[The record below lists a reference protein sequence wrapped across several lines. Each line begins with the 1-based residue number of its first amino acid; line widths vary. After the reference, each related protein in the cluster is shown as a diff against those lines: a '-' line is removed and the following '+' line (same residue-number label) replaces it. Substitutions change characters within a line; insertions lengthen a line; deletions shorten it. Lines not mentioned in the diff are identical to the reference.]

1 MAVDSLL
8 PQPDGPDAKPSARMN
23 LFGRFALEYAGA
35 PVTITSQRMQA
46 LLAYLT
52 LHRAEPQSRQHLSFL
67 LWPDS
72 TESQAHT
79 NLRTLLHRLNAVLPA
94 QAQLIRADLQTVRW
108 SPDCELSLDVDE
120 FEADIRR
127 PTDATQSGDE
137 ASVGAHLERA
147 VGRYS
152 GELLPDCFDEWV
164 LTERER
170 LHQMLLAALEQL
182 VLVFEGTHQYAVAI
196 PHARRLTLL
205 DPLNEAAYQ
214 TLMRL
219 FTLNG
224 DRASALRVYHTCA
237 STLQEE
243 LGIRPGSALNTAY
256 ERLLA
261 AEAFSPG
268 EAQVDSQLPLVGR
281 EQAWKRMQAAWQVVA
296 AGQSRLLVLSG
307 EAGVGKT
314 RLAEE
319 LLRWA
324 SRQGMIT
331 GAARCYAAEGDL
343 AYTPVADLIRSDA
356 LRPGLA
362 HLAAEW
368 LSEIARVAPD
378 LISTRPDVQ
387 RPDPMTERSQRQRFF
402 EALTRAVL
410 SADRPMMLLLDDLQ
424 WCDRDSL
431 EWLHF
436 LLRSRQHARLLV
448 IGTMRVEEIVE
459 SQPLLELLEAL
470 RREGRA
476 SEIAIGPLNRDG
488 TAELAKHVAGH
499 ALSRE
504 HADYIFA
511 ETEGNALF
519 IVETMRAKRNPVV
532 YDAGHESDLSSPIR
546 PTEKGLDLP
555 PRVQATIAWRL
566 KQLSAE
572 ALALLEVAAVIG
584 RSFTFSVLARAASL
598 DEDSLVRGLDELWQ
612 RRILREQGPDAYD
625 FTHAKLRSVAYAAL
639 SLARQRVLH
648 RRVAQALKGEYATE
662 RDAISGQIAMHYE
675 RAGLVEQAVTYYRR
689 AAVNARQLY
698 AHDVAI
704 VHLQRALALLGDKPH
719 PPKAGLYN
727 LLGEAQHFIGYYED
741 ARKSWRRAIG
751 LTPPSDRLSQANL
764 YRKLGNAWRDHYHY
778 EEALHAYDA
787 ADDALGSLDAETA
800 EDFWSTWEQIQLE
813 RLNVLYWLGNSA
825 EMLLFIDMV
834 QPHFQQR
841 ASRIQQARLRQ
852 MNAVALLRHH
862 RYSISPDAVEHARA
876 YLSMVQ
882 ELGDSGALPAA
893 HFQVGFSE
901 LWAAEELEAAERE
914 FRTAL
919 GLAERSSD
927 ISLKGRCVTYLTVV
941 YRLRGQVQEVQSM
954 AGQSL
959 EVALAGQMHDYIG
972 AAHGNL
978 AWAAWR
984 VGDIEAAR
992 AHGQE
997 ALKAWRRLPAG
1008 YMFEW
1013 IGRWPLI
1020 GIALTEGN
1028 LPEALSQARQ
1038 LLYTNQKRMPEGI
1051 ESGLEAAI
1059 RSADEGD
1066 PVASRVFLDKAA
1078 EAATDKNYL

>member
-1 MAVDSLL
+1 
-8 PQPDGPDAKPSARMN
+8 MN

-35 PVTITSQRMQA
+35 PVTLTSQRMQA
-46 LLAYLT
+46 LLAYLA

-94 QAQLIRADLQTVRW
+94 PAQLIRADLQTVRW

-127 PTDATQSGDE
+127 ATDATQSGDE
-137 ASVGAHLERA
+137 ASVVAHLERA
-147 VGRYS
+147 IGCYS

-182 VLVFEGTHQYAVAI
+182 VLVFERIHHYAVAI

-214 TLMRL
+214 SLMRL

-324 SRQGMIT
+324 GRQGMIT
-331 GAARCYAAEGDL
+331 AAARCYAAEGDL

-378 LISTRPDVQ
+378 LITTRPEVQ
-387 RPDPMTERSQRQRFF
+387 RPDPMTERSQRQRLF

-410 SADRPMMLLLDDLQ
+410 SADRPIMLLLDDLQ

-448 IGTMRVEEIVE
+448 IGTMRVEEIVA
-459 SQPLLELLEAL
+459 SHPMLELLEDL

-476 SEIAIGPLNRDG
+476 SEIALEPLNRDE
-488 TAELAKHVAGH
+488 TVELAQHVAGH

-504 HADYIFA
+504 HEDYIFA

-519 IVETMRAKRNPVV
+519 IVETMRANQNPVV
-532 YDAGHESDLSSPIR
+532 YDAGHESDRSSSIR
-546 PTEKGLDLP
+546 PAEKGLNLP

-572 ALALLEVAAVIG
+572 ALALLEVTAVIG

-625 FTHAKLRSVAYAAL
+625 FTHAKLRSVAYAGL

-648 RRVAQALKGEYATE
+648 RRVAQALEGEYATE
-662 RDAISGQIAMHYE
+662 RDGISGHIAVHYE
-675 RAGLVEQAVTYYRR
+675 RAGLVEQAVTYHRR
-689 AAVNARQLY
+689 AAINARQLY
-698 AHDVAI
+698 AHDIAI
-704 VHLQRALALLGDKPH
+704 AHLQRALALLGDKPH
-719 PPKAGLYN
+719 PLKAGLYD
-727 LLGEAQHFIGYYED
+727 LLGEIQHFIGHYED
-741 ARKSWRRAIG
+741 ARESWQRAIG
-751 LTPPSDRLSQANL
+751 QTPPSDRLTRANL
-764 YRKLGNAWRDHYHY
+764 YCRLGNAWRDQYHY
-778 EEALHAYDA
+778 DEALQAYDA
-787 ADDALGSLDAETA
+787 ADDALGPLTA
-800 EDFWSTWEQIQLE
+800 EDNEALWSEWGQIRLE
-813 RLNVLYWLGNSA
+813 HLNVLYWLGHSV
-825 EMLLFIDMV
+825 EMLHLIDMV
-834 QPHFQQR
+834 QRNFQQR

-852 MNAVALLRHH
+852 MSAVALLRHN
-862 RYSISPDAVEHARA
+862 RYSLSPEAVEHARA
-876 YLSMVQ
+876 YLCTMQ
-882 ELGDSGALPAA
+882 DMGESGAVPAA
-893 HFQVGFSE
+893 HFQVGFSA
-901 LWAAEELEAAERE
+901 LWATEDLGAAERE
-914 FRTAL
+914 FHTAL
-919 GLAERSSD
+919 DLAERSGD
-927 ISLKGRCVTYLTVV
+927 ISLRGRCLTYLTVIH
-941 YRLRGQVQEVQSM
+941 RLRSQVEE
-954 AGQSL
+954 ARTTARQSL

-972 AAHGNL
+972 AAHGSL

-984 VGDIEAAR
+984 VGDMDNAR
-992 AHGQE
+992 MHGQQ
-997 ALKAWRRLPAG
+997 ALEAWRRLPAG

-1028 LPEALSQARQ
+1028 LSEALSQARP
-1038 LLYTNQKRMPEGI
+1038 LLEASQKRMPESI
-1051 ESGLEAAI
+1051 EPALEAAI
-1059 RSADEGD
+1059 RAAEEGD
-1066 PVASRVFLDKAA
+1066 LVASHTFLEQAAKAA
-1078 EAATDKNYL
+1078 RDRSYL